1 MKSYYL
7 DTNIFI
13 RFIARDN
20 EEQYQQI
27 KVFFQKASES
37 KLNLILVPEVLAEIT
52 YVLLKFY
59 KLPKDSTL
67 DILLNLIETPYI
79 EFLNDEKEMMIR
91 ALRIFSKHNI
101 DMVDAM
107 LLARSEYTS
116 IEVFSFDKDLRKKI
130 LT

>member
-37 KLNLILVPEVLAEIT
+37 K
-52 YVLLKFY
+52 VLLKFY